1 MESPKWY
8 QADGRWEVLGD
19 HRVNINCVR
28 WLEGLSAF
36 NSTLQGLSGY
46 NMWISLVVMQLLVF
60 TTSHRVFILHIILH
74 NMDWQAFMY

>member
-46 NMWISLVVMQLLVF
+46 NM
-60 TTSHRVFILHIILH
+60 
-74 NMDWQAFMY
+74 